1 MWTNPAVH
9 HPCRLLVSLLFVILL
24 FPQETNAQKR
34 VEGTAVVQVED
45 KEYTVPIECD
55 DASRPELGFSMEP
68 SRITRERTG
77 RASMINV
84 RIRPFGEEDEV
95 IVSLDRYVAW
105 LPQPASAGGTLK
117 LTLDMSPMGVLRDGQ
132 QKLLTR
138 DMWMS
143 GDRPEGLKGVTI
155 EAQCNTR
162 DPEAPSFRKIE

>member
-1 MWTNPAVH
+1 MWTNPAVP

-84 RIRPFGEEDEV
+84 CIRPFGEEDEV
-95 IVSLDRYVAW
+95 IVSLDRYSMATT
-105 LPQPASAGGTLK
+105 AGLGRRHPETY
-117 LTLDMSPMGVLRDGQ
+117 TGHESDGCFAG
-132 QKLLTR
+132 R
-138 DMWMS
+138 A
-143 GDRPEGLKGVTI
+143 PET
-155 EAQCNTR
+155 ADT
-162 DPEAPSFRKIE
+162 